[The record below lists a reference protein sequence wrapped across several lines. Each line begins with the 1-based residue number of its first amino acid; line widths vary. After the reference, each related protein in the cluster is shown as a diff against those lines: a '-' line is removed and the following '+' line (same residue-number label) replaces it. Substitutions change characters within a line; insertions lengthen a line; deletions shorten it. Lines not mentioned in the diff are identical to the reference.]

1 MNVVELDDSDSLIM
15 TMSSEEEEE
24 ETAFHLLRHLAA
36 VIAPAAV
43 DAVDAVEMNAYLL
56 IEFVTMHDASCGD
69 ENETKLEMERSAR
82 SCRNRS

>member
-1 MNVVELDDSDSLIM
+1 MNVAELDESDSMIM
-15 TMSSEEEEE
+15 TMSSEEVEE

-36 VIAPAAV
+36 VIAPA
-43 DAVDAVEMNAYLL
+43 DAVEMNACLL

-69 ENETKLEMERSAR
+69 ENETKLEMEHLVR